1 MPDPDLLE
9 RTHDEVARLWERH
22 PDVGTADR
30 RRFES
35 GLIEVVGNVVQHG
48 YAGRPGPLLVEL
60 DVTAA
65 ALDAVVWDNGLAPSI
80 DLAQVTMP
88 DPLAESGRGLALAL
102 ASVDALTHERV
113 HDRNRWSLHCDRA
126 GT

>member
-1 MPDPDLLE
+1 MPEPDVLE
-9 RTHDEVARLWERH
+9 RTHDEVARLWARH
-22 PDVGTADR
+22 PDVSAADR

-65 ALDAVVWDNGLAPSI
+65 ALDAVVWDNGAAPSV

-88 DPLAESGRGLALAL
+88 DPLDESGRGLALAL
-102 ASVDALTHERV
+102 ASVDTLRHERV
-113 HDRNRWSLHCDRA
+113 HDRNRWSLHCDRI
-126 GT
+126 T